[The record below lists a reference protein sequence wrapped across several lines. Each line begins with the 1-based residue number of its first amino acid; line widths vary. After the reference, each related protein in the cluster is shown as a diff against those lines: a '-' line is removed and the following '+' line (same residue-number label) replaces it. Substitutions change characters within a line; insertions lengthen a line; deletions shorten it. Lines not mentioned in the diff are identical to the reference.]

1 MSPAKF
7 MTRALAVWLTAFAG
21 MFTGTHA
28 QETDSHDDL
37 AFFEQ
42 RIRPVLVNHCYEC
55 HSNDSRSL
63 KGGLRVDD
71 REAIRRGGDSGP
83 AVVPGRVDESLL
95 MAAIAYD
102 GGLYDMPPAGKLPD
116 AVIADFRNWIERGA
130 ADPREASSNSK
141 DATEARDIQEPLA
154 AESLWAAIPLAQA
167 TPPKATNADWPRN
180 EIDCFVLAELEAHRL
195 QPAPATD
202 RLVWLRRVTYDL
214 TGLPPTAEEMQAF
227 VHDATPHA
235 YERVVDRL
243 LGSPAFGDH
252 WARMWLDLACYADLA
267 DVQGNVVVQG
277 AWRYRDYVIQS
288 FNEDKPFDQF
298 IREQIAG
305 DLLPAATPAQQREQ
319 LVATGF
325 LSIGPW
331 ALQNYEKQQ
340 LQADVV
346 DHQIDKVCQT
356 FLGMSVRCARCHD
369 HKFDPISAEDYYAL
383 AGIFQSTLT
392 TRYDGPGVWS
402 QVVSR
407 PLPHV
412 EDDVWNKQHLATMAH
427 LNEQRAQ
434 LAQERQTR
442 LNAEAPARLSQ
453 KVTSATA
460 NSLTLLRGIN
470 ANDAHVNYRVSFTAG
485 PTTWSD
491 PSQATTA
498 DDGLLIQILRV
509 DGTAVASYEHRP
521 GDWNA
526 EGVERGALMPA
537 SFDYTGDGTGPVFI
551 HITASPLHTNRFGGA
566 LDELKVE
573 RLGGNETL
581 FEESFDAYE
590 PTSTIGK
597 QADTGARVFAAGSWT
612 HWAGAGINPSH
623 AVELPSDKDHTNYA
637 LQIFSGLPGSSSDPR
652 VADLDAQLSTVNQR
666 LQLLAFSRPEWTTAL
681 AVQDVASPADAPVY
695 LRGNYRAVGKVVPR
709 GALGSIAHGRQLKI
723 TQDTSG
729 RRELADWIVSSH
741 NSVTPR
747 VLVNRFWSQMI
758 GAGLVRSVD
767 YWGTQ
772 AQRPSHPEL
781 LDWLA
786 VQFREKD
793 HWSLKR
799 FLRRVALS
807 SVYRMSSELEESALK
822 MDPDNRLLWRMNR
835 RRLTAES
842 IRDAM
847 QMISGRLD
855 RGRGGPSLGLDLPG
869 NVSGIGDQVNLP
881 TYSSGQIPAQ
891 VVSRRAIY
899 LPLLRSRP
907 TGELEI
913 LSVFDF
919 PHPSE
924 VTGRR
929 AERTVPTQALF
940 LLNAPFVKDRARW
953 TAERLTQSLDGEML
967 SQATRMQLVRQI
979 YLRMI
984 NREPDDHE
992 MKAAVD
998 YLAMPDGGPPENR
1011 AALQEQL
1018 ASLCH
1023 ALFASNSFLFKE

>member
-1 MSPAKF
+1 MSTAKRIIRVPAF
-7 MTRALAVWLTAFAG
+7 LLWLFAVAT
-21 MFTGTHA
+21 TGSPG
-28 QETDSHDDL
+28 QEAPSPDEIS
-37 AFFEQ
+37 FFEQ

-55 HSNDSRSL
+55 HSLGSRTL

-71 REAIRRGGDSGP
+71 REAIRRGGDSGA
-83 AVVPGRVDESLL
+83 AVVPGQVNESLL
-95 MAAIAYD
+95 LTAIAYQ

-116 AVIADFRNWIERGA
+116 SVIADFQGWIERGA
-130 ADPREASSNSK
+130 ADPREASLSADASK
-141 DATEARDIQEPLA
+141 ASEESRDVPSSD
-154 AESLWAAIPLAQA
+154 SLWAATPLSHAIPPQVHSV
-167 TPPKATNADWPRN
+167 DWPHN
-180 EIDCFVLAELEAHRL
+180 AIDHFVLAKLESSGL
-195 QPAPATD
+195 QPAPPTD

-214 TGLPPTAEEMQAF
+214 TGLPPTSEEMERF
-227 VHDATPHA
+227 LHDASPDA

-252 WARMWLDLACYADLA
+252 WARMWLDLSCYADLA

-277 AWRYRDYVIQS
+277 AWRYRDYVIHS

-305 DLLPAATPAQQREQ
+305 DLLPASTPSQQREQ
-319 LVATGF
+319 LIATGF

-346 DHQIDKVCQT
+346 DHQIDKVSQT

-402 QVVSR
+402 QIVSR
-407 PLPHV
+407 PLPHA
-412 EDDVWNKQHLATMAH
+412 EADGWSNQHLATI
-427 LNEQRAQ
+427 AQ
-434 LAQERQTR
+434 LTHERERLIEERQAR
-442 LNAEAPARLSQ
+442 LNAAAPAQLSQ

-460 NSLTLLRGIN
+460 NSLTLVRGVT
-470 ANDAHVNYRVSFTAG
+470 ANDANVTYRVSFNAG

-498 DDGLLIQILRV
+498 EDGLLIQILRV
-509 DGTAVASYEHRP
+509 DGTAVASHEHHP

-526 EGVERGALMPA
+526 QGASRGALAPA
-537 SFDYTGDGTGPVFI
+537 SFEYTGDGTGPVFV
-551 HITASPLHTNRFGGA
+551 HLTAYPLHTNRFGGA
-566 LDELKVE
+566 LDDLRIE
-573 RLGGNETL
+573 RTVGGETV
-581 FEESFDAYE
+581 FEESFDSYQS
-590 PTSTIGK
+590 TSTMGR
-597 QADTGARVFAAGSWT
+597 QADTGCRVFAAGSWT
-612 HWAGAGINPSH
+612 NWAGAGINPSH
-623 AVELPSDKDHTNYA
+623 AVEFTSESKPGNFA

-652 VADLDAQLSTVNQR
+652 VAELDTRLSTVNQR
-666 LQLLAFSRPEWTTAL
+666 LQLLEFGRPEWTATL
-681 AVQDVASPADAPVY
+681 AVQDITSPTDAPIY
-695 LRGNYRAVGKVVPR
+695 LRGNYRAIGKVVPR
-709 GALGSIAHGRQLKI
+709 GALGAIAQGRQLKI
-723 TQDTSG
+723 SQDTSG

-747 VLVNRFWSQMI
+747 VLVNRFWSHMI

-772 AQRPSHPEL
+772 AERPSHPEL

-786 VQFREKD
+786 VQFRD
-793 HWSLKR
+793 RDRWSLKR

-807 SVYRMSSELEESALK
+807 SVYRMSSAHEASARQA
-822 MDPDNRLLWRMNR
+822 DPDNRLLWRMNR

-842 IRDAM
+842 IHDAM
-847 QMISGRLD
+847 QMISSRLD

-881 TYSSGQIPAQ
+881 TYSGSQIPAE
-891 VVSRRAIY
+891 VVQRRAIY
-899 LPLLRSRP
+899 LPLLRNRP
-907 TGELEI
+907 TGALEI
-913 LSVFDF
+913 LSIFDF

-924 VTGRR
+924 ITGRR

-940 LLNAPFVKDRARW
+940 LLNAPFVQDRARW
-953 TAERLTQSLDGEML
+953 TAERLTTSLDNETISHTAKG
-967 SQATRMQLVRQI
+967 QLVRQV
-979 YLRMI
+979 YLQMI
-984 NREPDDHE
+984 NREPDDRE
-992 MKAAVD
+992 LQAALD
-998 YLAMPDGGPPENR
+998 YLDAADDTSPETR
-1011 AALQEQL
+1011 DALQEQL